1 MPAMPLTVPIYTHTP
16 SLTKTGDPYEFQI
29 RANFEV
35 VREHFLSL
43 NYSNV
48 TIAFQN
54 HGGKGTKV
62 SLKQLHSHFMTL
74 LIIYSRIFFALSSP
88 KAYLS
93 GARPLTPTSFRSS
106 PSKAAVCIL
115 RGKHAVF
122 R

>member
-1 MPAMPLTVPIYTHTP
+1 MMCDANALDRTTCAHTP
-16 SLTKTGDPYEFQI
+16 PLTKTGDPYEFQI

-62 SLKQLHSHFMTL
+62 SH
-74 LIIYSRIFFALSSP
+74 
-88 KAYLS
+88 
-93 GARPLTPTSFRSS
+93 
-106 PSKAAVCIL
+106 
-115 RGKHAVF
+115 
-122 R
+122 